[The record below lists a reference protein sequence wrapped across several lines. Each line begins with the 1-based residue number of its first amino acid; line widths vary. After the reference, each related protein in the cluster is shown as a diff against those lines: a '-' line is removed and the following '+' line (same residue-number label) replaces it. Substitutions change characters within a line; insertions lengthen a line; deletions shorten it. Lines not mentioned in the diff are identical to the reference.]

1 LRVRFLPGLPFH
13 QRAGSASRGAADIDG
28 EIAGKK
34 NRMLER
40 LKTFLT
46 DTKNEL
52 KKVTWPTKEELKE
65 STRVVIVAS
74 FLLTVFIGV
83 VDQIL
88 SRIIKLIFR

>member
-1 LRVRFLPGLPFH
+1 MF
-13 QRAGSASRGAADIDG
+13 
-28 EIAGKK
+28 
-34 NRMLER
+34 ER
-40 LKTFLT
+40 IKTYLT

-88 SRIIKLIFR
+88 SRIVKLIFQ